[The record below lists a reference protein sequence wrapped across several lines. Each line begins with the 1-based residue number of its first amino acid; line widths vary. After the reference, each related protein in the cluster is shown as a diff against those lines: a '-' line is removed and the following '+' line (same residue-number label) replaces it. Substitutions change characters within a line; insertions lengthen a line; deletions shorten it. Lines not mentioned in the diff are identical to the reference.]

1 MGIVILLLML
11 AGVGLMLTRKL
22 PTAFAL
28 VLLGL
33 AVAVV
38 VGAPLTGENSVLDTV
53 VQEGSTTLAATMLAV
68 LIGSWLGKLME
79 ETGIAGTLVRKIVE
93 FGGDRPTVV
102 ALGVLAVSALVG
114 TVTGSAPAAMMAGI
128 IGIPAMIAVG
138 VPKTTAAGT
147 ILMGIAAGLPFELPV
162 WQFFSTALEL
172 PVETVRS
179 FMLRL
184 FPFAAFFAVVFV
196 LVETRR
202 KGVEH
207 AWSLASAGERS
218 GGGGAGDGG
227 SSAGGGASGGDGR
240 KGAARRRRD
249 RARRM
254 GDAPWYAL
262 LAPVVPLVL
271 ALGFELAIIPSMLAG
286 VLWALVTTT
295 RPGQLSKR
303 LLRTLYGGFEVA
315 APPIALFIAI
325 GILLAAVKLP
335 GAVAA
340 LDPLVKAVAPGNP
353 VVFVL
358 VFTLLV
364 PLCLYR
370 GPLNVYGLGAGIA
383 GVLIAAGIYPAVA
396 VLGLTASYNQ
406 VFGVSDP
413 TSTQTVWAAQYSG
426 VSPQQVM
433 LRTLPYV
440 WCVALGGLIVTATT
454 QL

>member
-1 MGIVILLLML
+1 MGIAILVLML
-11 AGVGLMLTRKL
+11 AGVGLMLARKL

-28 VLLGL
+28 VLLGIGIAIL
-33 AVAVV
+33 A
-38 VGAPLTGENSVLDTV
+38 GAPLTGEESIIDTV
-53 VQEGSTTLAATMLAV
+53 LQEGAPALATTMLAV

-79 ETGIAGTLVRKIVE
+79 ETGIAATLVRKIVE
-93 FGGDRPTVV
+93 FGGDRPTTV
-102 ALGVLAVSALVG
+102 ALGVLVVSALVG

-147 ILMGIAAGLPFELPV
+147 ILMGIAVGVPFELPI

-172 PVETVRS
+172 PVGTVRG
-179 FMLRL
+179 FMLKL
-184 FPFAAFFAVVFV
+184 FPFALVFAVLFVF
-196 LVETRR
+196 VETRR
-202 KGVEH
+202 RGVEH
-207 AWSLASAGERS
+207 TWSLTSAP
-218 GGGGAGDGG
+218 
-227 SSAGGGASGGDGR
+227 GR
-240 KGAARRRRD
+240 V
-249 RARRM
+249 RARRL

-262 LAPVVPLVL
+262 LAPAVPLVL
-271 ALGFELAIIPSMLAG
+271 ALGFEVAIIPAMLAG
-286 VLWALVTTT
+286 VLYALVTTT
-295 RPGQLSKR
+295 RPAEMNQR
-303 LLRTLYGGFEVA
+303 MLRTLYASFDIA
-315 APPIALFIAI
+315 APPIVLFVAI
-325 GILLAAVKLP
+325 GILLEAVKLP
-335 GAVAA
+335 GAIEA
-340 LDPLVKAVAPGNP
+340 LNPLVGAVAPEHP

-413 TSTQTVWAAQYSG
+413 TSTQTVWAAQYAG
-426 VSPQQVM
+426 ISPQRVM

-440 WCVALGGLIVTATT
+440 WCVALGGLCVTAATT
-454 QL
+454 L